1 MRAGLLLILLTS
13 LNIGYTRCK
22 NISKLCFHSLARY
35 FTFLLSHF
43 LMPFPAVIDI
53 ARTDL
58 FTAEEELRQRFPDVV
73 VNRLLRVRDLYNWC
87 IANPDAKDRQF
98 VEVAMDRYSIS
109 KPLAY
114 SDLSVIKAMLPHL
127 AQASRDFH
135 RWRYNEMILE
145 TYQMAKKRKDTKTME
160 KAASSYAKF
169 NRIDLEDEQAVP
181 YDLIVVQPFTAT
193 DDPSVLG
200 IKPIPNIQEKI
211 QKMIAKYRA
220 ETIDIEDVEYEEADL
235 EEDVLFNDES
245 NEQDKAN
252 IL

>member
-1 MRAGLLLILLTS
+1 MRAGPLLILLTS
-13 LNIGYTRCK
+13 LNIGCTRCK
-22 NISKLCFHSLARY
+22 NISKLCFHSLALY
-35 FTFLLSHF
+35 FSFQLSLF
-43 LMPFPAVIDI
+43 RFYMPFPSVIDI

-181 YDLIVVQPFTAT
+181 YDFIVVQPFTAT
-193 DDPSVLG
+193 ADSLFLALSP
-200 IKPIPNIQEKI
+200 
-211 QKMIAKYRA
+211 YR
-220 ETIDIEDVEYEEADL
+220 TFRRRYRR
-235 EEDVLFNDES
+235 
-245 NEQDKAN
+245 
-252 IL
+252 

>member
-1 MRAGLLLILLTS
+1 VDFFTS
-13 LNIGYTRCK
+13 EDVLREKYPDASVERVLRLRGMYNWF
-22 NISKLCFHSLARY
+22 ISNPESKDKEFVDECLSRYGVSKTLAY
-35 FTFLLSHF
+35 
-43 LMPFPAVIDI
+43 D
-53 ARTDL
+53 D
-58 FTAEEELRQRFPDVV
+58 
-73 VNRLLRVRDLYNWC
+73 LRV
-87 IANPDAKDRQF
+87 IK
-98 VEVAMDRYSIS
+98 
-109 KPLAY
+109 
-114 SDLSVIKAMLPHL
+114 SVLPHIT
-127 AQASRDFH
+127 QASRDYH
-135 RWRYNEMILE
+135 RWKYNEMILE

-220 ETIDIEDVEYEEADL
+220 ETLDIEDVEYEEADL

>member
-1 MRAGLLLILLTS
+1 
-13 LNIGYTRCK
+13 
-22 NISKLCFHSLARY
+22 
-35 FTFLLSHF
+35 
-43 LMPFPAVIDI
+43 
-53 ARTDL
+53 
-58 FTAEEELRQRFPDVV
+58 
-73 VNRLLRVRDLYNWC
+73 
-87 IANPDAKDRQF
+87 
-98 VEVAMDRYSIS
+98 
-109 KPLAY
+109 
-114 SDLSVIKAMLPHL
+114 
-127 AQASRDFH
+127 
-135 RWRYNEMILE
+135 
-145 TYQMAKKRKDTKTME
+145 MAKKRKDTKTME
-160 KAASSYAKF
+160 RAASSYAKY

>member
-1 MRAGLLLILLTS
+1 
-13 LNIGYTRCK
+13 
-22 NISKLCFHSLARY
+22 
-35 FTFLLSHF
+35 
-43 LMPFPAVIDI
+43 
-53 ARTDL
+53 
-58 FTAEEELRQRFPDVV
+58 
-73 VNRLLRVRDLYNWC
+73 
-87 IANPDAKDRQF
+87 
-98 VEVAMDRYSIS
+98 MDRYSIS

>member
-1 MRAGLLLILLTS
+1 
-13 LNIGYTRCK
+13 
-22 NISKLCFHSLARY
+22 
-35 FTFLLSHF
+35 
-43 LMPFPAVIDI
+43 
-53 ARTDL
+53 
-58 FTAEEELRQRFPDVV
+58 
-73 VNRLLRVRDLYNWC
+73 
-87 IANPDAKDRQF
+87 
-98 VEVAMDRYSIS
+98 
-109 KPLAY
+109 
-114 SDLSVIKAMLPHL
+114 
-127 AQASRDFH
+127 
-135 RWRYNEMILE
+135 
-145 TYQMAKKRKDTKTME
+145 MAKKRKDTKTME